1 MRELTKENKN
11 DGRKKRKAQ
20 CLCNVWFPV
29 NYVNTPNTR
38 CLETRETLLYLL
50 LFPLYSSL
58 LPPPPFP
65 ISTLLPFFPPTA
77 SRRKGGGG
85 GKVKIQRYYFSHAH
99 MRPRMYMCVS
109 HVHSMTVYQSKKGF
123 LSSALN
129 KGRSPLHRFP
139 SSASISWLAHS
150 PPSPPSCCINIHG
163 YNVESG

>member
-1 MRELTKENKN
+1 MVGKKE
-11 DGRKKRKAQ
+11 KR
-20 CLCNVWFPV
+20 NVCVTSGFQLIMLIHRIRGVSKPAKRSSISFFSRFIL
-29 NYVNTPNTR
+29 PSPPPF
-38 CLETRETLLYLL
+38 LI
-50 LFPLYSSL
+50 SSL
-58 LPPPPFP
+58 LP
-65 ISTLLPFFPPTA
+65 SFPPTA

>member
-1 MRELTKENKN
+1 MMVEEK
-11 DGRKKRKAQ
+11 KKR
-20 CLCNVWFPV
+20 NVCVTSGFQLIMLILHRRGVSKLAKRSCISFFRRFILP
-29 NYVNTPNTR
+29 P
-38 CLETRETLLYLL
+38 
-50 LFPLYSSL
+50 SSSPPL
-58 LPPPPFP
+58 LPPPFP
-65 ISTLLPFFPPTA
+65 A
-77 SRRKGGGG
+77 SWKKGGGG

-99 MRPRMYMCVS
+99 TRPRMYMCVS

>member
-1 MRELTKENKN
+1 MVGKKE
-11 DGRKKRKAQ
+11 KR
-20 CLCNVWFPV
+20 NVCVTSGFQLIMLIHRIRGVSKPAK
-29 NYVNTPNTR
+29 R
-38 CLETRETLLYLL
+38 SSISFFSRFILL
-50 LFPLYSSL
+50 S

-65 ISTLLPFFPPTA
+65 HLLSPSLLPTA

-139 SSASISWLAHS
+139 SSASIS
-150 PPSPPSCCINIHG
+150 
-163 YNVESG
+163 

>member
-1 MRELTKENKN
+1 MMVGKKE
-11 DGRKKRKAQ
+11 KR
-20 CLCNVWFPV
+20 NVCVTSGFQLIMLIHRRGVSKPAKRSSISFFRRFIL
-29 NYVNTPNTR
+29 PSPPPSSSSPP
-38 CLETRETLLYLL
+38 LLS
-50 LFPLYSSL
+50 FPL
-58 LPPPPFP
+58 
-65 ISTLLPFFPPTA
+65 TA

-99 MRPRMYMCVS
+99 TRPRMYMCVS